1 MINTIKD
8 VLKARRT
15 SPELCRGDLLDQ
27 AMNDMNTEKY
37 LTEDFIINFFIAVLF
52 ASLESI
58 FKYINVSFQVALG
71 EPFSPRRTQGIQTT
85 GFSTSISLILPCH

>member
-1 MINTIKD
+1 M
-8 VLKARRT
+8 KARRT

-27 AMNDMNTEKY
+27 AMNGMNTEKY

-58 FKYINVSFQVALG
+58 SSTLTLAFKLLSENPLVLEELKVYKLLVSQLQSHLFFHVIN
-71 EPFSPRRTQGIQTT
+71 
-85 GFSTSISLILPCH
+85 